1 MVDGIEIDKDI
12 AEETLLPDDL
22 NSLAVGSYVVPDP
35 RKRKQYPY
43 VVLGVVLLSFITSLI
58 IDFVSFVP
66 VIIILSIVALLL
78 FLVNNKFKIQQQEVI
93 ERITNNIDHSIG
105 YYSIALTFQF
115 TINNILT
122 PVWTVIV
129 YSHEN
134 PPLNKTIIEINAF
147 SGKVI
152 TEPYTENLNAWE
164 IFQK

>member
-1 MVDGIEIDKDI
+1 MIDGIEIDNDV

-35 RKRKQYPY
+35 SKRKQYPY
-43 VVLGVVLLSFITSLI
+43 VVLGVVLLIYITSLM

-66 VIIILSIVALLL
+66 VIIILSIVSLLL
-78 FLVNNKFKIQQQEVI
+78 FVVNNKFKIRQQEVI
-93 ERITNNIDHSIG
+93 EKISNNIDHSIG

-115 TINNILT
+115 TLKQILT

-134 PPLNKTIIEINAF
+134 PPSNKTIIEISAF
-147 SGKVI
+147 SGRVI
-152 TEPYTENLNAWE
+152 TEPYTEKLNA
-164 IFQK
+164 

>member
-35 RKRKQYPY
+35 RKRSQYPY

-115 TINNILT
+115 TFKNILT

-147 SGKVI
+147 SGNCLL
-152 TEPYTENLNAWE
+152 YTSDAADD
-164 IFQK
+164 

>member
-66 VIIILSIVALLL
+66 VIIILSIIALLL
-78 FLVNNKFKIQQQEVI
+78 FLINNKFKIQQQEVI
-93 ERITNNIDHSIG
+93 ERITNNIEHSIG

-115 TINNILT
+115 TFKNILT

-147 SGKVI
+147 SGEVI
-152 TEPYTENLNAWE
+152 TEPYTENLNA
-164 IFQK
+164 

>member
-35 RKRKQYPY
+35 RKRSQYPY

-66 VIIILSIVALLL
+66 VIIILCIVALLL

-115 TINNILT
+115 TFKNILT

-147 SGKVI
+147 SAKVI
-152 TEPYTENLNAWE
+152 TEPYTENLNA
-164 IFQK
+164 

>member
-1 MVDGIEIDKDI
+1 MVDGIDIDKDI

-115 TINNILT
+115 TFKNILT

-147 SGKVI
+147 SGEVI
-152 TEPYTENLNAWE
+152 TEPYTENLNA
-164 IFQK
+164 

>member
-12 AEETLLPDDL
+12 AEETVLPDDL

-35 RKRKQYPY
+35 RKRSQYPY

-115 TINNILT
+115 TLKNILT

-129 YSHEN
+129 YSHEI

-152 TEPYTENLNAWE
+152 TEPYTENLNA
-164 IFQK
+164 

>member
-43 VVLGVVLLSFITSLI
+43 VVLGVMLLTFVTSLMINFISFIPVIFILGV
-58 IDFVSFVP
+58 VSF
-66 VIIILSIVALLL
+66 LL
-78 FLVNNKFKIQQQEVI
+78 FFVNNKFKIQQTEVI
-93 ERITNNIDHSIG
+93 EKITKNIEHSIG

-115 TINNILT
+115 KLKNILT

-134 PPLNKTIIEINAF
+134 PPINKTIIEISAF
-147 SGKVI
+147 SGRVI
-152 TEPYTENLNAWE
+152 TDPYTENLNA
-164 IFQK
+164 

>member
-43 VVLGVVLLSFITSLI
+43 VVLGVMLLTFVTSLMIDFISFIPVIFILGV
-58 IDFVSFVP
+58 VSF
-66 VIIILSIVALLL
+66 LL
-78 FLVNNKFKIQQQEVI
+78 FFVNNKFKIQQTEVI
-93 ERITNNIDHSIG
+93 EKITKNIEHSIG

-115 TINNILT
+115 SLKNILT

-134 PPLNKTIIEINAF
+134 PPINKTIIEISAF

-152 TEPYTENLNAWE
+152 TEPYTENLNA
-164 IFQK
+164 

>member
-12 AEETLLPDDL
+12 ADETLLPDDL

-66 VIIILSIVALLL
+66 VIIILSIIALLL
-78 FLVNNKFKIQQQEVI
+78 FLINNKFKIQQQEVI

-115 TINNILT
+115 TFKNILT

-134 PPLNKTIIEINAF
+134 PPVNKTIIEINAF

-152 TEPYTENLNAWE
+152 TEPYTENLNA
-164 IFQK
+164 

>member
-43 VVLGVVLLSFITSLI
+43 FVLGVVLLSFITSLI

-93 ERITNNIDHSIG
+93 EKITNYIDHSIG
-105 YYSIALTFQF
+105 YYSIALTFLF
-115 TINNILT
+115 TFKNILT

-152 TEPYTENLNAWE
+152 TDPYTENLNA
-164 IFQK
+164 

>member
-1 MVDGIEIDKDI
+1 MIDGIEIDKDI

-35 RKRKQYPY
+35 RKRSQYSF

-115 TINNILT
+115 TFKNILT

-152 TEPYTENLNAWE
+152 TEPYTENLNA
-164 IFQK
+164 

>member
-22 NSLAVGSYVVPDP
+22 NSLAVGSYVVPNP

-43 VVLGVVLLSFITSLI
+43 VVLGVLLLSFITSLI

-66 VIIILSIVALLL
+66 VIIILSIISLLL

-115 TINNILT
+115 TFKNILT

-152 TEPYTENLNAWE
+152 TEPYTENLNA
-164 IFQK
+164 

>member
-35 RKRKQYPY
+35 RKRQQYPY
-43 VVLGVVLLSFITSLI
+43 IVLSVVLISFITSLMV
-58 IDFVSFVP
+58 DFVDFVP
-66 VIIILSIVALLL
+66 VLIILSFTAFLL
-78 FLVNNKFKIQQQEVI
+78 FFVDNKFKIQQQEVI
-93 ERITNNIDHSIG
+93 EKITNNIDHSIG

-115 TINNILT
+115 TFKNLLT

-134 PPLNKTIIEINAF
+134 PPLNKTIIEISAF
-147 SGKVI
+147 SGRVI
-152 TEPYTENLNAWE
+152 TDPYTENINA
-164 IFQK
+164 

>member
-43 VVLGVVLLSFITSLI
+43 VVLGVTLLSFITSLI
-58 IDFVSFVP
+58 IDFVSFAP
-66 VIIILSIVALLL
+66 VIIILSIFAMLL

-115 TINNILT
+115 TFKNILT

-164 IFQK
+164 IF

>member
-35 RKRKQYPY
+35 RKRKQYPF
-43 VVLGVVLLSFITSLI
+43 VVLGVVLLTFITSLI
-58 IDFVSFVP
+58 IEFVSFVP
-66 VIIILSIVALLL
+66 VIIILSIIALLL
-78 FLVNNKFKIQQQEVI
+78 FVVNNKFQIQQQEVI
-93 ERITNNIDHSIG
+93 EKITNNIDHSIG

-115 TINNILT
+115 TFKNILT

-134 PPLNKTIIEINAF
+134 PPINKTIIEINAF

-152 TEPYTENLNAWE
+152 TEPYTENLNA
-164 IFQK
+164 

>member
-58 IDFVSFVP
+58 IDFVSFIP
-66 VIIILSIVALLL
+66 VIIILSIIALLL

-115 TINNILT
+115 TFKNILT

-152 TEPYTENLNAWE
+152 TNPYTENLNA
-164 IFQK
+164 

>member
-1 MVDGIEIDKDI
+1 M
-12 AEETLLPDDL
+12 
-22 NSLAVGSYVVPDP
+22 
-35 RKRKQYPY
+35 
-43 VVLGVVLLSFITSLI
+43 LLSFITSLI

-115 TINNILT
+115 TFKNILT

-152 TEPYTENLNAWE
+152 TEPYTCLLYTSPSPRDATLSRMPSSA
-164 IFQK
+164 

>member
-1 MVDGIEIDKDI
+1 MIDGIEIDKDV

-35 RKRKQYPY
+35 SKRKQYPY
-43 VVLGVVLLSFITSLI
+43 VVLGVVLLIYITSLM

-66 VIIILSIVALLL
+66 VIIILSIVSLLL
-78 FLVNNKFKIQQQEVI
+78 FVVNNKFTIRQQEVI
-93 ERITNNIDHSIG
+93 EKISNNIDHSIG

-115 TINNILT
+115 TLKQILT

-134 PPLNKTIIEINAF
+134 PPSNKTIIEISAF
-147 SGKVI
+147 SGRVI
-152 TEPYTENLNAWE
+152 TEPYTEKLNA
-164 IFQK
+164 

>member
-35 RKRKQYPY
+35 RKRKHYPY
-43 VVLGVVLLSFITSLI
+43 VVLGVMLLGFMASLMI
-58 IDFVSFVP
+58 NFVSFIP
-66 VIIILSIVALLL
+66 VIIILSIVTLLL
-78 FLVNNKFKIQQQEVI
+78 FFLNNKFKIQQTEVI
-93 ERITNNIDHSIG
+93 EKITNYIEHSIG

-115 TINNILT
+115 TLKNILT

-134 PPLNKTIIEINAF
+134 PPINKTIIEISAF
-147 SGKVI
+147 SGRVI
-152 TEPYTENLNAWE
+152 TEPYTENLNA
-164 IFQK
+164 

>member
-35 RKRKQYPY
+35 RKRSQYPY

-115 TINNILT
+115 TFKNILT

-152 TEPYTENLNAWE
+152 TEAQLKLIIATD
-164 IFQK
+164 I

>member
-35 RKRKQYPY
+35 RKRQQYPY
-43 VVLGVVLLSFITSLI
+43 IVLSVVLISFIASLMAG
-58 IDFVSFVP
+58 FVDFVP
-66 VIIILSIVALLL
+66 VLIILSFTAFLL
-78 FLVNNKFKIQQQEVI
+78 FFVDNKFKIQQQEVI
-93 ERITNNIDHSIG
+93 EKITNNIDHSIG

-115 TINNILT
+115 TVKNLLT

-147 SGKVI
+147 SGRVI
-152 TEPYTENLNAWE
+152 TDPYTENINA
-164 IFQK
+164 

>member
-1 MVDGIEIDKDI
+1 MVDGIEIDKAV

-35 RKRKQYPY
+35 SKRKQYPY
-43 VVLGVVLLSFITSLI
+43 VVLGVVLLIYITSLM

-66 VIIILSIVALLL
+66 VIIILSIVSLLL
-78 FLVNNKFKIQQQEVI
+78 FVVNNKFKIRQQEVI
-93 ERITNNIDHSIG
+93 EKISNNIDHSIG

-115 TINNILT
+115 TLKQILT

-134 PPLNKTIIEINAF
+134 PPSNKTIIEISAF
-147 SGKVI
+147 SGRVI
-152 TEPYTENLNAWE
+152 TEPYTEKLNA
-164 IFQK
+164 